1 MLQCIIIVYVLHTT
15 VMLLHTQPK
24 TSIMS
29 PGKTNLKNL
38 KIVKQDKI
46 ILIKVKTLKWIL

>member
-15 VMLLHTQPK
+15 VMYTQQK